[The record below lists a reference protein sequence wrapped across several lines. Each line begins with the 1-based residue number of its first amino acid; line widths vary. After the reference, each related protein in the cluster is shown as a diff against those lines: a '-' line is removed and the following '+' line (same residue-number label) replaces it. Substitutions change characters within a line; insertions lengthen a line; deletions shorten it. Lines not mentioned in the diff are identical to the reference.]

1 MLKLHKDWK
10 KVWRRISVQ
19 CMGFALGFLGWWQT
33 DIGNDLK
40 EIIGS
45 KVALLIIVCLLI
57 AGIVGSA
64 IEQPKARSERM
75 DPGNSRDS

>member
-1 MLKLHKDWK
+1 MKLHKDWK

-19 CMGFALGFLGWWQT
+19 CMGFALAFLGWWQT

-40 EIIGS
+40 LLIGS
-45 KVALLIIVCLLI
+45 KVALLIIVFLLI

-64 IEQPKARSERM
+64 IDQPKVRSERM
-75 DPGNSRDS
+75 DPRDSGNS